1 MSDLEVRHIA
11 GRCAEEGSVS
21 LRSTLAA
28 AILFAATSAA
38 ASPVLMISVDG
49 LRPAD
54 VIQADKI
61 GLAVPTL
68 KAMMA
73 TGAWAEGVVGVTP
86 TLTYPSHTTLVT
98 GAAPARH
105 GVANNLT
112 FDPAN
117 TNQQGW
123 DWYAE
128 DIKAPTLWGAA
139 HAAGLV
145 TVNVHWPVSVGA
157 PVDYNLPQI
166 WRTGQEDDRKLMRAL
181 ATPGLLGHLEAK
193 LGPYPQGIDEEVEAD
208 ESRVRFA
215 ATLIAE
221 RKPAFTT
228 LYLASVDHYEHKF
241 GPGSPQ
247 ALAVIARN
255 DAMIGHLIAAARAA
269 EPDLTVVVVSDHG
282 FQSVAT
288 DVNLFAPFVA
298 AGLITLD
305 ADGKVTGWDAEP
317 WIMGGSAGVVLKRPE
332 DPALVAKVAGLLAS
346 LKADPQMGIAEVLD
360 AQAVARL
367 GGSPLLNFLIA
378 FRSGFEPGR
387 DPHAAR
393 QTPSAY
399 KGMHGYLPSE
409 PAMRSSLFVDG
420 PGIARHGDLGLVDMR
435 AIAPSVA
442 RILGVKLDGAEATTV
457 F

>member
-1 MSDLEVRHIA
+1 MRAV
-11 GRCAEEGSVS
+11 
-21 LRSTLAA
+21 LAA
-28 AILFAATSAA
+28 AFLLATAPAA

-54 VIQADKI
+54 VIQAEKS

-73 TGAWAEGVVGVTP
+73 KGAWAEGVIGVTP
-86 TLTYPSHTTLVT
+86 TLTYPSHTTLIT

-112 FDPAN
+112 LDPAN
-117 TNQQGW
+117 INQAGW

-139 HAAGLV
+139 RAAGLV
-145 TVNVHWPVSVGA
+145 TANVHWPVSVGA

-166 WRTGQEDDRKLMRAL
+166 WRTGHEDDRKLLRAL
-181 ATPGLLGHLEAK
+181 ATPGLLGHLEAE

-208 ESRVRFA
+208 ENRVRFA
-215 ATLIAE
+215 AALIAE
-221 RKPAFTT
+221 KKPAFTT

-255 DAMIGHLIAAARAA
+255 DAMIGRLIAAARRA

-282 FQSVAT
+282 FQPVAT
-288 DVNLFAPFVA
+288 DVNLFAPFIA
-298 AGLITLD
+298 AGLVTLD
-305 ADGKVTGWDAEP
+305 TDGKVTDWEAEP
-317 WIMGGSAGVVLKRPE
+317 WIMGGSAGVVLKRPA
-332 DPALVAKVAGLLAS
+332 DPVLVARVAALLAT
-346 LKADPQMGIAEVLD
+346 LKADPDMGIADVLD
-360 AQAVARL
+360 ASAVAPL
-367 GGSPLLNFLIA
+367 GGSPLLSFLVA
-378 FRSGFEPGR
+378 FKPGFEPGR
-387 DPHAAR
+387 DPRAAK
-393 QTPSAY
+393 QTRSAY

-409 PAMRSSLFVDG
+409 PAMRSSLFVEG
-420 PGIARHGDLGLVDMR
+420 PTIARHGDLGLIDMR
-435 AIAPSVA
+435 AIAPSVG
-442 RILGVKLDGAEATTV
+442 RILGVKLDGAEAATV

>member
-1 MSDLEVRHIA
+1 MRAVLAAVF
-11 GRCAEEGSVS
+11 
-21 LRSTLAA
+21 LLAA
-28 AILFAATSAA
+28 APAA

-54 VIQADKI
+54 VIQAEKS

-73 TGAWAEGVVGVTP
+73 KGAWAEGVTGVTP

-105 GVANNLT
+105 GVASNLS
-112 FDPAN
+112 FDP
-117 TNQQGW
+117 TNVNQTGW

-128 DIKAPTLWGAA
+128 DIKVPTLWGAA

-145 TVNVHWPVSVGA
+145 TANVHWPVSVGA
-157 PVDYNLPQI
+157 NVDYNLPQI
-166 WRTGQEDDRKLMRAL
+166 WRTGHEDDRKLMRAL
-181 ATPGLLGHLEAK
+181 ATPRLLDHLEAE

-208 ESRVRFA
+208 ENRARFA
-215 ATLIAE
+215 AALIAE
-221 RKPAFTT
+221 KKPAFTT

-255 DAMIGHLIAAARAA
+255 DAMIGRLIQAARRA
-269 EPDLTVVVVSDHG
+269 EPDLTVLVVSDHG
-282 FQSVAT
+282 FAPVAT
-288 DVNLFAPFVA
+288 DVNLFAPFIA
-298 AGLITLD
+298 AGLIRLD
-305 ADGKVTGWDAEP
+305 ADGKVTGWEAEP

-332 DPALVAKVAGLLAS
+332 DSALVAKVAKLLAT
-346 LKADPQMGIAEVLD
+346 LKADPQTGIADVLD
-360 AQAVARL
+360 AQAVARA
-367 GGSPLLNFLIA
+367 GGSPMYSFLIA
-378 FRSGFEPGR
+378 FRSGFEAGRNPGA
-387 DPHAAR
+387 PK

-399 KGMHGYLPSE
+399 KGMHGYLPSD
-409 PAMRSSLFVDG
+409 PAMRSSLFIDG
-420 PGIARHGDLGLVDMR
+420 PGIARRGDLGVVDMR
-435 AIAPSVA
+435 AIAPSIA
-442 RILGVKLDGAEATTV
+442 RILGAKLEGAEAAPI

>member
-1 MSDLEVRHIA
+1 MRTALA
-11 GRCAEEGSVS
+11 A
-21 LRSTLAA
+21 LLLAA
-28 AILFAATSAA
+28 APAA

-54 VIQADKI
+54 VIQAEKS

-73 TGAWAEGVVGVTP
+73 NGAWAEGVIGVTP

-112 FDPAN
+112 FDP
-117 TNQQGW
+117 TNINQAGW

-128 DIKAPTLWGAA
+128 DIKVPTLWGAA

-145 TVNVHWPVSVGA
+145 TANVHWPVSVGA

-166 WRTGQEDDRKLMRAL
+166 WRTGHEDDRKLLRAL
-181 ATPGLLGHLEAK
+181 ATPGLVGHLEAE

-208 ESRVRFA
+208 ENRARFA
-215 ATLIAE
+215 AALIAE
-221 RKPAFTT
+221 KKPAFTT

-255 DAMIGHLIAAARAA
+255 DAMIGRLIQAARRA

-282 FQSVAT
+282 FAPVAT

-305 ADGKVTGWDAEP
+305 ADGKVTGWEAEP
-317 WIMGGSAGVVLKRPE
+317 WIMGGSAGVVLKRPD
-332 DPALVAKVAGLLAS
+332 DPALLAKVAALLAT
-346 LKADPQMGIAEVLD
+346 LKADPQMGIADVLD
-360 AQAVARL
+360 AQSIARM
-367 GGSPLLNFLIA
+367 GGSPMCSFLIG
-378 FRSGFEPGR
+378 FKPGFEAGRNPG
-387 DPHAAR
+387 AAK

-409 PAMRSSLFVDG
+409 PAMRSSLFADG
-420 PGIARHGDLGLVDMR
+420 PKIARHGDLGLIDMR
-435 AIAPSVA
+435 AIAPAVA
-442 RILGVKLDGAEATTV
+442 RILGVTLDGAEAAAA